1 MKIELLVNDPDK
13 KFVEIQ
19 LVKFFLSIANFF
31 PLPQEV
37 TPDELLY
44 VLTELINSEDIN
56 QINTYLSE
64 IVSYTTAEGEYAVIL
79 LKCALQNKI
88 NINKSQEQ
96 SLEKEIKH
104 HKKIIAENLS
114 QAEVKSSN
122 DVLGMLEKS
131 WDAVMQI
138 KKSVHFTLIFE
149 TILYESRLLKE
160 IKEVN
165 DLPDHSAFKN
175 NKREI
180 FQQMFDLL
188 ESFRQNQIP
197 LNELILLLQSHYR
210 KSKIIPHASYIGSA
224 IGFFTGKLTA
234 SSQLVYD
241 YLQVVIKTNDRINER
256 KKPIAKR
263 PGVPS

>member
-114 QAEVKSSN
+114 QAEVK
-122 DVLGMLEKS
+122 
-131 WDAVMQI
+131 
-138 KKSVHFTLIFE
+138 
-149 TILYESRLLKE
+149 
-160 IKEVN
+160 
-165 DLPDHSAFKN
+165 N